1 MPSKVAMNIADQE
14 SLVRQAI
21 KEHQAGQFDSAAI
34 KYRSILKIAPNNFR
48 VLCLLGL
55 TLQDAGDH
63 RHAVEALL
71 KASAIDSRQALIHF
85 HLGISF
91 SKLGDS
97 ERAISSYRKALELN
111 PGYVEALCNLG
122 NVLTRSGNISDA
134 MENYRRALEIAPESP
149 QIHYNLG
156 TLYLEQF
163 QPEKAIPCFR
173 KAVNLEPDYAAAHN
187 SLGVALTETGDLA
200 EAIVHYRHAKRID
213 PKLVVALFNLHAAL
227 IDLNDIPGAIDCL
240 EESLRTQPDNELH
253 RFFLWMIEQYLGNS
267 ESADRH
273 FTKIA
278 DKSRVRPEIDSWNYL
293 RDACKTAPTLVGTSR
308 RTLELA
314 LGNAHL
320 EGLVLEFGVFNGK
333 SIRQI
338 ASMVDGKVHGFDS
351 FEGIPE
357 KWNHEPKGSY
367 STQNRLPEVPVNVT
381 LHKGWFED
389 SIPAFMAQAPVPEPI
404 RFMNVDCDLY
414 SSTKAIFDFLW
425 KQIVPGTVIVFDE
438 YIGYPTW
445 KEDEFRAFNEAVE
458 KYGWQ
463 YDILCF
469 SFVTKQVAVRIKA
482 ARSSA

>member
-1 MPSKVAMNIADQE
+1 MNIADQE
-14 SLVRQAI
+14 LLVRQAI
-21 KEHQAGQFDSAAI
+21 KEHQAGEFERAAI
-34 KYRSILKIAPNNFR
+34 KYRSILKLAPNNFR
-48 VLCLLGL
+48 ILCLLGL

-63 RHAVEALL
+63 QHAVEALL

-91 SKLGDS
+91 SNLGDS
-97 ERAISSYRKALELN
+97 ERAKSSYRNALELN

-122 NVLTRSGNISDA
+122 NVLVRTGSINDA
-134 MENYRRALEIAPESP
+134 IENYLRALEIAPESA

-187 SLGVALTETGDLA
+187 SLGVALTETGDLP
-200 EAIVHYRHAKRID
+200 EAIIHYRQARRID
-213 PKLVVALFNLHAAL
+213 PKFVDALFNLHSAL
-227 IDLNDIPGAIDCL
+227 IDLNDISGAIDCL
-240 EESLRTQPDNELH
+240 EESLRAQPGNDLH
-253 RFFLWMIEQYLGNS
+253 RFFLWMIEQYSDNS
-267 ESADRH
+267 QSANRH
-273 FTKIA
+273 FSKIG
-278 DKSRVRPEIDSWNYL
+278 DKTRVRPEIDSWNYL
-293 RDACKTAPTLVGTSR
+293 RETCQTAPTLVGTSI
-308 RTLELA
+308 RTLKLA
-314 LGNAHL
+314 LENADL
-320 EGLVLEFGVFNGK
+320 DGLVLEFGVFNGK

-338 ASMVDGKVHGFDS
+338 ASMVEGEVHGFDS

-367 STQNRLPEVPVNVT
+367 STHNQMPEVPANVT

-389 SIPAFMAQAPVPEPI
+389 SIPVFMAQLPRLEPI

-414 SSTKAIFDFLW
+414 SSTKVIFDFLG

-458 KYGWQ
+458 NYGWQ

-469 SFVTKQVAVRIKA
+469 SFVTKQVAVKIKQA
-482 ARSSA
+482 KSFA